1 LSFSPLPGNSKPA
14 AAKASP
20 AAPQSQLARHFL
32 KTVWT
37 VQDGLP
43 QNTVTAILQTR
54 DGYLWLATFGGL
66 ARFDGMSFTV
76 FNSGN
81 TPGLSNNRMLS
92 LFEDHAGAIWIGT
105 ETGDVIRLRGGQAI
119 TYTADDGLPRGLVWS
134 FSEDSDGTL
143 WIGTTS
149 GLVEWRDGVVRIYG
163 ANNGL
168 PGNRIWSMSRVSDGH
183 LWLGSDGG
191 VIEFSNKRGEA
202 RTPPGTSVRL
212 VRPQPDGSIVFAM
225 RRGLGRISHGRLAY
239 GEISGLREQSSVR
252 DLIVDTAG
260 NIWLG
265 YFQAGIVS
273 RLKAGANR
281 LEEIEI
287 DSEGVRA
294 LAVDQEGNLWV
305 GTEGA
310 GLMRLKERRVTAY
323 SVEDGLPSD
332 SVQAITDDGG
342 DGVWIATRQGLA
354 RLTPSDSPK
363 LAVYSTKDGLPDPY
377 IFSLY
382 REAGGTLWVG
392 GALGLSR
399 YKEGVF
405 TTVKGFSGTAIQA
418 IASDR
423 EGGLWVG
430 TDTGLNR
437 LRDEQFVAY
446 PTPDPLFNNIRF
458 ILPARDGSLW
468 LGSVGGLSHFQNGAF
483 THYTSREGLSNDYV
497 RTIVEQD
504 DGTLWIGTY
513 GGGLNR
519 FKDGRFVQIRVNDG
533 LFDDFISQIV
543 DDNRGRFWMLS
554 NRGIFHAGVR
564 ELNEFADRRT
574 GRITC
579 ISYGVADGMKSS
591 EGNGGSQPSGWRAPD
606 GRLWFATIKGVVVVD
621 PSQETAIAPRAMI
634 EQVVLDRQPLPV
646 DQGVRIGAPGGN
658 LEIHYTGL
666 SFSRP
671 EQLRFRYRMTG
682 LDNDWVDAGTRR
694 VAYYPHL
701 PAGEYV
707 FAVISASS
715 DGIWNDAAATLTL
728 VVAPPFWRTW
738 WFLLL
743 TVVFAFAILLGAYK
757 RRVEH
762 LKEAHAAR
770 EAFSRQLL
778 DSQERE
784 RQRIAAELHDG
795 LGQSL
800 LIIKNRAF
808 LASSAIGD
816 PAETQEQLNEITAS
830 ASQAIDEVRTI
841 AHNLRPYQLDRFG
854 LTRTLRAI
862 FTSFPH
868 SSRIRFSA
876 EIDAIDGL
884 FSKQDEISIYR
895 IVQESTNNIVK
906 HADATEAQLSV
917 DRNGREVQLR
927 IRDNGR
933 GFKPGSLNSAD
944 GRSSGFGLAG
954 MAERVRMMGGSL
966 AIDSAPGNGTTIIV
980 KLSIQEAR
988 Q

>member
-1 LSFSPLPGNSKPA
+1 LFLSPPPGNSKPT

-20 AAPQSQLARHFL
+20 EAPQSQLARRFL
-32 KTVWT
+32 KTIWT

-66 ARFDGMSFTV
+66 ARFDGINFTV

-81 TPGLSNNRMLS
+81 TPGLKNNRMLS
-92 LFEDHAGAIWIGT
+92 LFEDQTGTIWIGT
-105 ETGDVIRLRGGQAI
+105 ETGDVISLQGGQAV

-143 WIGTTS
+143 WIGTTG
-149 GLVEWRDGVVRIYG
+149 GLVEWRHGVVKTYTTSD
-163 ANNGL
+163 GL
-168 PGNRIWSMSRVSDGH
+168 PGDRIWSMSRVSDGH
-183 LWLGSDGG
+183 LWLGTDGG
-191 VIEFSNKRGEA
+191 LIEFSSGRA
-202 RTPPGTSVRL
+202 VAHTPPGSVRL

-225 RRGLGRISHGRLAY
+225 RRGLGRINHGRQSY
-239 GEISGLREQSSVR
+239 GEVSGLRDTSVR
-252 DLIVDTAG
+252 DLLFDTAG

-265 YFQAGIVS
+265 YFDVGIVG
-273 RLKAGANR
+273 RLKAGTNR
-281 LEEIEI
+281 LEEIDLES
-287 DSEGVRA
+287 DGVRA
-294 LAVDQEGNLWV
+294 LAVDREGNLWV
-305 GTEGA
+305 GTQGG
-310 GLMRLKERRVTAY
+310 GLVRLKERRVMAY
-323 SVEDGLPSD
+323 SAEDGLPSD

-342 DGVWIATRQGLA
+342 QGVWIATRQGLA
-354 RLTPSDSPK
+354 SLTPSEPPELVTYSPR
-363 LAVYSTKDGLPDPY
+363 DGLPDPY
-377 IFSLY
+377 IFALF
-382 REAGGTLWVG
+382 REPGGTLWVG
-392 GALGLSR
+392 CARNMAR
-399 YKEGVF
+399 YRDGVF
-405 TTVKGFSGTAIQA
+405 KTFHVPSGLGVQA

-423 EGGLWVG
+423 DGTLWVG
-430 TDTGLNR
+430 TQAGLKK
-437 LRDEQFVAY
+437 LRDEQFVSY
-446 PTPDPLFNNIRF
+446 RTSDTLLNDIRF

-468 LGSVGGLSHFQNGAF
+468 LGTVGGLSHFQDGAF
-483 THYTSREGLSNDYV
+483 TNYTSKEGLSNDYV
-497 RTIVEQD
+497 RTIIERD

-519 FKDGRFVQIRVNDG
+519 LKDGRFTQIRVNDG

-543 DDNRGRFWMLS
+543 DDNRGRFWLLS
-554 NRGIFHAGVR
+554 NRGIFHAAIR
-564 ELNEFADRRT
+564 ELDEFADQRT
-574 GRITC
+574 GQVTC

-621 PSQETAIAPRAMI
+621 PSQETAIPPHAMI
-634 EQVVLDRQPLPV
+634 EQVLLDRQPLPV
-646 DQGVRIGAPGGN
+646 DQRVRIGAPGGN
-658 LEIHYTGL
+658 LEIHYTAL
-666 SFSRP
+666 SLSRP
-671 EQLRFRYRMTG
+671 EQLRFKYKMTG
-682 LDNDWVDAGTRR
+682 LDQEWTYAGTRR

-701 PAGEYV
+701 PAGEYL
-707 FAVISASS
+707 FAVLAASS

-743 TVVFAFAILLGAYK
+743 TVVIAFAVLLGAYK

-762 LKEAHAAR
+762 LKQAHADR

-778 DSQERE
+778 DSQEKE

-816 PAETQEQLNEITAS
+816 AEETQEQLNEITAS
-830 ASQAIDEVRTI
+830 ASQAIEEVRTI

-854 LTRTLRAI
+854 LTRTLQAI

-868 SSRIRFSA
+868 SSEIKFSA
-876 EIDAIDGL
+876 EIDPIDGL

-906 HADATEAQLSV
+906 HAGATEAQLSV

-933 GFKPGSLNSAD
+933 GFRPAALSLSD
-944 GRSSGFGLAG
+944 GRTPGFGLAG
-954 MAERVRMMGGSL
+954 MAERVRIMGGNL
-966 AIDSAPGNGTTIIV
+966 VVDSAPGNGTTITV
-980 KLSIQEAR
+980 TLNAQEVSHEK
-988 Q
+988 